1 MLKRK
6 FGRTNHMSTVAIFGA
21 AALSNGTPEMTDK
34 AMGYILEAGVNHID
48 IAPGYGKAEEL
59 MGPWIGKT
67 RDQFFLGCK
76 TQLRSKAEAAEEIRC
91 SLEKLHTD
99 RFDLHQ
105 LHAVTSFEE
114 LDQVTRVGG
123 ALEAIIEAK
132 EEGLTDNI
140 GITGHGN
147 QAPLIFL
154 EALRRYDF
162 DSVLFPINF
171 VQFGIP
177 EYKEKT
183 LELLK
188 VCREKEVGVMIIKSV
203 AARPWGQREH
213 TYNCWYEP
221 FDTPE
226 MIQKGVDFALS
237 QNGVTGLCTTGDITI
252 LPMFLKACQNFTM
265 MDQETQKALSASAV
279 EYGGAT
285 IFEG

>member
-1 MLKRK
+1 MQKRN
-6 FGRTNHMSTVAIFGA
+6 FGRTNHMSTAAIFGA
-21 AALSNGTPEMTDK
+21 AALFDGTSEMTDK

-59 MGPWIGKT
+59 MGPWIEKT

-76 TQLRSKAEAAEEIRC
+76 TQLRSKAEAAEEIRR

-114 LDQVTRVGG
+114 LDQVTGVGG

-132 EEGLTDNI
+132 EEGLTDYI

-147 QAPLIFL
+147 QVPMVFL

-188 VCREKEVGVMIIKSV
+188 TCREKEVGVMIIKAL
-203 AARPWGQREH
+203 AARPWGKREH

-252 LPMFLKACQNFTM
+252 LPMFLEACENFTT
-265 MDQETQKALSASAV
+265 MDQGTQKELIASAV
-279 EYGGAT
+279 EYDGAT
-285 IFEG
+285 IFED